1 MLYFCWIYEILLRST
16 TDFHQSSR
24 NKAIFKILH
33 LKNRKTGN
41 LPGRYR
47 RAQTMNA
54 LNKGVTMNMQTPN
67 KGYKDRRQFKD
78 FVADL
83 HFLVCFLRVSTSPA
97 WQNRDGGM
105 FWRRNLPV
113 RLSQFFCILEVPL
126 GPLHFWC
133 MEGALGRITYLYYN
147 NITYFFIF

>member
-1 MLYFCWIYEILLRST
+1 MLLYFCEIYEILLRST

-54 LNKGVTMNMQTPN
+54 LNKGVTMNMKTPN
-67 KGYKDRRQFKD
+67 KGYKDRRQ
-78 FVADL
+78 
-83 HFLVCFLRVSTSPA
+83 S
-97 WQNRDGGM
+97 
-105 FWRRNLPV
+105 
-113 RLSQFFCILEVPL
+113 
-126 GPLHFWC
+126 
-133 MEGALGRITYLYYN
+133 
-147 NITYFFIF
+147 